1 MLDFIFFVSVAGVGH
16 AYFGYPF
23 SLYLI
28 LFFRS
33 KGVRREAFQPHVT
46 LIITA
51 FNEGKRIREKL
62 ENAESLTYPKARLQI
77 LVASDGSTD
86 ETNAIVHEFS
96 GAGIELLDIS
106 PRQGKENAQK
116 EAVKSSK
123 GEILVF
129 SDVATR
135 MDPDA
140 IDKVVRNFADPSVGS
155 VSSEDR
161 LIGADGKPSGEGA
174 YVRYEM
180 WLRRLE
186 SRVNTL
192 VGLSGSFFAA
202 RREVCQD
209 FAGDVQSD
217 FRTLL
222 TSVRLGYRGVSDP
235 EVIGYYKDI
244 ADEKREFERKVRTV
258 LRGITVFLR
267 HAEFLNPL
275 RYGLFAYQY
284 FCHKLLRWS
293 VPLFLVVAFF
303 SNLLLVPRASLYAVC
318 MVVQI
323 LFYGAAWYAWRKGGV
338 SSRLFKIP
346 MYFVMANYAILVAW
360 VKYFGGH
367 RVVLWTPS
375 ER

>member
-1 MLDFIFFVSVAGVGH
+1 MLDFIFFLSVAGVGY

-28 LFFRS
+28 HFFHS
-33 KGVRREAFQPHVT
+33 SDVRRSAIRPQVT

-51 FNEGKRIREKL
+51 FNEEKRIREKL
-62 ENAESLTYPKARLQI
+62 ENARALIYPQERLQI

-86 ETNAIVHEFS
+86 ETNAIVREFA
-96 GAGIELLDIS
+96 GGGIELLDITS
-106 PRQGKENAQK
+106 RQGKENAQK
-116 EAVKSSK
+116 EAVRVAN

-135 MDPDA
+135 MDPEA
-140 IDKVVRNFADPSVGS
+140 LDKVVRNFADPSVGS

-161 LIGADGKPSGEGA
+161 LIDADGKPSGEGA

-235 EVIGYYKDI
+235 DVVGYYKDI

-258 LRGITVFLR
+258 LRGITVFFR
-267 HAEFLNPL
+267 HAEFLNPF

-284 FCHKLLRWS
+284 FCHKLLRWC
-293 VPLFLVVAFF
+293 VPL
-303 SNLLLVPRASLYAVC
+303 LLLVAIASNVLLLPHAPFYGLC
-318 MVVQI
+318 MLCQI
-323 LFYGAAWYAWRKGGV
+323 IFYGAAWYAWSKGGV
-338 SSRLFKIP
+338 SSRLLKIP

-360 VKYFGGH
+360 WKFFGGQ